1 MFIQANLYAE
11 IIRQNIEKDEYF
23 KDFKI
28 ADYRFIVIC
37 NRTRVPLVW
46 EWPYTKTEVD
56 FQIGTVKF
64 SNWRNI
70 VKQLDYYL
78 REEPPVPEGILVES
92 PNNLSIW
99 LLKEYGSN

>member
-28 ADYRFIVIC
+28 ANYRFIVIC
-37 NRTRVPLVW
+37 NRTRQPLVW

-64 SNWRNI
+64 TNWRNI